1 MGIAINRRRVV
12 RCSGGTN
19 YAKMYFTIEAMEDG
33 CVVSIKNV
41 ACTITPMFNY
51 STDGGAT
58 WNTVSTGQNST
69 KAVTTINSGDTVL
82 FKGTLVQLASAWNA
96 YNCFSCSKNYKV
108 YGNAMSLLYNDNFI
122 VNSEFAND
130 SDHNFAGLF
139 REDTHLI
146 DAGNLV
152 LPSLTI
158 LANGYNGMFRDC
170 TNLKIAPKLPAIR
183 FIGVVSSG
191 VGDNYSSMF
200 EGCINLEE
208 APELPATSLVQG
220 CYNRMFCMSR
230 SAVLKTPKLTKGPV
244 LPSSIIPTTAYREMF
259 KGNGNITE
267 ITCLATSIADTTST
281 GDWLLNC
288 STTGTFK
295 KAANMASWPRS
306 TSGIPTGW
314 TIEDYTE

>member
-1 MGIAINRRRVV
+1 MGTAINRRRAAG
-12 RCSGGTN
+12 RSRGID
-19 YAKMYFTIEAMEDG
+19 YSKMYFTIEALENG

-41 ACTITPMFNY
+41 ACGITPMFYY

-58 WNTVSTGQNST
+58 WNTISTGQNST

-82 FKGTLVQLASAWNA
+82 FKSTLVQLASSWNA

-122 VNSEFAND
+122 TNSEFDNE
-130 SDHNFAGLF
+130 STHNFSGLF
-139 REDTHLI
+139 RDDTHII

-158 LANGYNGMFRDC
+158 RAHGYNGMFRDC
-170 TNLKIAPKLPAIR
+170 TNLKIAPKLPALT
-183 FIGVVSSG
+183 FIPSTST
-191 VGDNYSSMF
+191 VGGDHYSSMF

-208 APELPATSLVQG
+208 APELPATSLASG

-244 LPSSIIPTTAYREMF
+244 LPASIIPTTAYKEMF

-267 ITCLATSIADTTST
+267 ITCLATNIADTAST